1 MNAWASL
8 WRTIITFHRDK
19 FLPWIAFRNAIG
31 VAAPLIAGAITGQL
45 GPAVTV
51 ATGALNVAFSDGYE
65 PYIVRARRM
74 LAASVLV
81 ALGVSIGALV
91 GGNTWLAV
99 AVAGA
104 WAFAAGM
111 MVALSTAAGDL
122 GGTSL
127 VTMLVFAA
135 VYRDPAHAAQ
145 AGLLAFCGGLL
156 QTGLSLAL
164 WRLRPYNAERR
175 ALADLY
181 VELSKMAHAVHID
194 AAESP
199 PASAPFT
206 HAQQTLASLDRD
218 RSVDGERYRMLLSEA
233 ERIRLSML
241 ALRRVRARIRREA
254 ADSEAA
260 GVLGSY
266 FETLSAALE
275 QIGRGLAAPAA
286 GVSAPVELARFE
298 PLSRRLREACASADA
313 NTAAMIGDARSQ
325 MDAIAGQLRAAVDLA
340 AHADP
345 AGQAAYARREHG
357 KPWGLRLAGTLA
369 TLRANLHL
377 QSAAFR
383 HAVRLAGCVAIG
395 DAVGRGFGVDRSYWL
410 PMTVAIVLKPDFA
423 ATFSRGVLRLAG
435 TFLGLGVAT
444 AMVHVLPPA
453 PMAHAIAVGALMYV
467 MRCFGPANYGL
478 FVTVLT
484 AMVVALFTLAGVPA
498 QQVIGA
504 RALNTA
510 LGGAIALGAYWL
522 WPTWER
528 TQAAESMARLL
539 DAYREY
545 FRAIA
550 EAYIRGE
557 AQRGAELDRKRWA
570 ARLART
576 NMEASVERMS
586 AEPRTAHESPRMM
599 SAMLASSHRMVQAM
613 MSLEAGLSLS
623 RPAPAREAFRRF
635 AHDVELALY
644 YLAAA
649 LRGSPMEAQH
659 MPDLREDHHAL
670 IASGDSLTER
680 YALVNVETDRITNSL
695 NTLAEATFYWLAA
708 DSASAVVV

>member
-1 MNAWASL
+1 M
-8 WRTIITFHRDK
+8 
-19 FLPWIAFRNAIG
+19 
-31 VAAPLIAGAITGQL
+31 
-45 GPAVTV
+45 
-51 ATGALNVAFSDGYE
+51 
-65 PYIVRARRM
+65 
-74 LAASVLV
+74 
-81 ALGVSIGALV
+81 
-91 GGNTWLAV
+91 
-99 AVAGA
+99 
-104 WAFAAGM
+104 
-111 MVALSTAAGDL
+111 
-122 GGTSL
+122 
-127 VTMLVFAA
+127 
-135 VYRDPAHAAQ
+135 PAHAAQ

-395 DAVGRGFGVDRSYWL
+395 DAVGTTVEFLPRGAFEPLVDL
-410 PMTVAIVLKPDFA
+410 TGGGPFA
-423 ATFSRGVLRLAG
+423 LQAG
-435 TFLGLGVAT
+435 QWTDDT
-444 AMVHVLPPA
+444 
-453 PMAHAIAVGALMYV
+453 
-467 MRCFGPANYGL
+467 
-478 FVTVLT
+478 
-484 AMVVALFTLAGVPA
+484 
-498 QQVIGA
+498 
-504 RALNTA
+504 
-510 LGGAIALGAYWL
+510 
-522 WPTWER
+522 
-528 TQAAESMARLL
+528 SMALCLATSLVERGCF
-539 DAYREY
+539 DARD
-545 FRAIA
+545 
-550 EAYIRGE
+550 
-557 AQRGAELDRKRWA
+557 QMDRYCRWA
-570 ARLART
+570 ET
-576 NMEASVERMS
+576 
-586 AEPRTAHESPRMM
+586 EPDRFDIR
-599 SAMLASSHRMVQAM
+599 
-613 MSLEAGLSLS
+613 
-623 RPAPAREAFRRF
+623 AF
-635 AHDVELALY
+635 
-644 YLAAA
+644 
-649 LRGSPMEAQH
+649 G
-659 MPDLREDHHAL
+659 
-670 IASGDSLTER
+670 
-680 YALVNVETDRITNSL
+680 
-695 NTLAEATFYWLAA
+695 
-708 DSASAVVV
+708 